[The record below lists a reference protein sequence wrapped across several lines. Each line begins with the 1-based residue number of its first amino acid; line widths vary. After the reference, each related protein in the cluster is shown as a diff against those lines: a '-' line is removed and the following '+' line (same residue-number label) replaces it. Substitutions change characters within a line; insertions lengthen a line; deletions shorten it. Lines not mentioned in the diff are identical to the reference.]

1 VSPTPPE
8 TEVLSDPKMWERMY
22 GMDAEERFWPFPDK
36 RCSAFELDRLYRA
49 HLPRTPGT
57 RILEM
62 GCGGSKWLPY
72 FHKTFGYEVAGVDY
86 TEIGC
91 AHAVR
96 NLERAGGRG
105 TIVCKDFNELGEEFR
120 SAYDVVMSLGVV
132 EHFAHPE
139 TVLRTF
145 AGCLRE
151 GGWMITY
158 IPNLN
163 GVMGALLKRIDR
175 RLYDTHHVFDL
186 EALRGFHRKAG
197 LEVVASTY
205 LELADFSLLPLERY
219 PDLAQKVLKTSIYGL
234 NRLKLALYRATGWNV
249 QSRTWCAA
257 MIVLARRPAASG
269 TGGSAPAT
277 G

>member
-1 VSPTPPE
+1 VSTTPE
-8 TEVLSDPKMWERMY
+8 TEVLSDQAMWERMY
-22 GMDAEERFWPFPDK
+22 GADADERYWPFPDK
-36 RCSAFELDRLYRA
+36 RCSAYELDRLYRR
-49 HLPRTPGT
+49 HLPRTPGLKM
-57 RILEM
+57 LEM

-72 FHKTFGYEVAGVDY
+72 FYKVFGYEVAGVDY

-96 NLERAGGRG
+96 NLERIGGHG
-105 TIVCKDFNELGEEFR
+105 TILCRDFNELEDDFR
-120 SAYDVVMSLGVV
+120 GAYDLLMSLGVV
-132 EHFAHPE
+132 EHFAHPD

-145 AGCLRE
+145 ARCLRE
-151 GGWMITY
+151 GGYMITY

-163 GVMGALLKRIDR
+163 GVMGSLLKRIDR
-175 RLYDTHHVFDL
+175 PLYDTHHIFDL

-197 LEVVASTY
+197 LEIIASTY

-234 NRLKLALYRATGWNV
+234 NRLKLALYRASGWNL

-257 MIVLARRPAASG
+257 MIVIARKPAG
-269 TGGSAPAT
+269 VEGSAAA
-277 G
+277 GR